1 MKRILAGLSLLAL
14 VTAFLVVV
22 GAAGASHRSAAASP
36 VKGSFKYCDNPTFP
50 PMESKTAG
58 GKLVGFDIDM
68 ANAIAKLW
76 KVKAKFVF
84 SSFGGLLPA
93 LGAKR
98 CDVVISGI
106 FITPDRVKQYPAVAY
121 MKTHRALVVKAGN
134 PKSIKGPDDLSGKN
148 VAVQANTK
156 YEEYLKS
163 LNEQFKS
170 SGKAQ
175 MNLQSY
181 PGDEDAVAQILLGR
195 ADAVLTQDTAA
206 GTYKTKNPGKLAIGY
221 LFPETDTFGIYYRKS
236 DAKLGAALKSAIKT
250 LKKNGTLKKL
260 AAKQQIPA
268 GDVK

>member
-1 MKRILAGLSLLAL
+1 MKRSVGTLSLLAL
-14 VTAFLVVV
+14 IAALAVV
-22 GAAGASHRSAAASP
+22 GTAGASHRLNAP

-50 PMESKTAG
+50 PLESKTPS
-58 GKLVGFDIDM
+58 GKLVGFDVDM

-106 FITPDRVKQYPAVAY
+106 FITPDRVKQYPAVPY
-121 MKTHRALVVKAGN
+121 MKTHRALIVKAGN
-134 PKSIKGPDDLSGKN
+134 PKAIKGPDDLSGKN
-148 VAVQANTK
+148 VAVQASTK

-181 PGDEDAVAQILLGR
+181 PGDEDAIAQILLGR
-195 ADAVLTQDTAA
+195 ADAVLTQDTSGA
-206 GTYKTKNPGKLAIGY
+206 YQKKNNPGKLAIAY

-236 DAKLGAALKSAIKT
+236 DTKLGAALRSAIKT
-250 LKKNGTLKKL
+250 LKKNGTLKTL
-260 AAKQQIPA
+260 AKKQQIPV

>member
-1 MKRILAGLSLLAL
+1 MKSWIGPLSLLAL
-14 VTAFLVVV
+14 IAALVVV
-22 GAAGASHRSAAASP
+22 GTAGARHEVTSP

-50 PMESKTAG
+50 PLESKTSS

-106 FITPDRVKQYPAVAY
+106 FITPDRVKQYPAVPY
-121 MKTHRALVVKAGN
+121 MKTHRALIVKAGN
-134 PKSIKGPDDLSGKN
+134 PKAIKGPNDLSGKN
-148 VAVQANTK
+148 VAVQSNTK
-156 YEEYLKS
+156 YEEYLKT
-163 LNEQFKS
+163 LNDQFKS

-195 ADAVLTQDTAA
+195 ADAVLTQDTSA
-206 GTYKTKNPGKLAIGY
+206 GSYKKKNPGKLAIAY
-221 LFPETDTFGIYYRKS
+221 LFPETDTFGIYYRKA
-236 DAKLGAALKSAIKT
+236 DKKLGTALKSAIKT
-250 LKKNGTLKKL
+250 LKKNGTLKKI
-260 AAKQQIPA
+260 AAKYQLPA
-268 GDVK
+268 ADVT

>member
-1 MKRILAGLSLLAL
+1 MKRILTVLSLLAL

-22 GAAGASHRSAAASP
+22 AAAGASHRVAVSSS

-50 PMESKTAG
+50 PMESTTTS
-58 GKLVGFDIDM
+58 GKPVGFDIDM
-68 ANAIAKLW
+68 AAAIAKLW
-76 KVKAKFVF
+76 RVKPKFVF
-84 SSFGGLLPA
+84 SSFAGLLPA

-106 FITPDRVKQYPAVAY
+106 FITPDRVAQFPAVAY
-121 MKTHRALVVKAGN
+121 MKTHRALVVAAGN
-134 PKSIKGPDDLSGKN
+134 PKSIKSPDDLSGKN
-148 VAVQANTK
+148 VAVQAGTK

-163 LNEQFKS
+163 LNDQFKS

-175 MNLQSY
+175 MNLTSY
-181 PGDEDAVAQILLGR
+181 PGDTDAIGQILVGR
-195 ADAVLTQDTAA
+195 ADAVLTQDTEGA
-206 GTYKTKNPGKLAIGY
+206 YQKKQHPGKLAIGY

-236 DAKLGAALKSAIKT
+236 DTKLGTALKVAIKK

>member
-1 MKRILAGLSLLAL
+1 MKRSVGSLSLLAL
-14 VTAFLVVV
+14 IAALAVV
-22 GAAGASHRSAAASP
+22 GTAGASHRVNSP

-50 PMESKTAG
+50 PLESKTSS

-106 FITPDRVKQYPAVAY
+106 FITPDRLKQYPAVPY
-121 MKTHRALVVKAGN
+121 MKTHRALIVKSGN
-134 PKSIKGPDDLSGKN
+134 PKAIKGPNDLSGKN
-148 VAVQANTK
+148 VAVQSNTK
-156 YEEYLKS
+156 YEEYLKN
-163 LNEQFKS
+163 LNEQFKTD
-170 SGKAQ
+170 GKAQ

-195 ADAVLTQDTAA
+195 ADAVLTQDTSA
-206 GTYKTKNPGKLAIGY
+206 GSYKKTNPGKLAIAY

-236 DAKLGAALKSAIKT
+236 DTKLGTALRSAIKT
-250 LKKNGTLKKL
+250 LKKNGSLKRI
-260 AAKQQIPA
+260 AAKYQLPA
-268 GDVK
+268 TDLK